1 MQAFDLDPQAAV
13 AGRVS
18 RIGAFR
24 DDALETHPAGFLVKF
39 AAVPDLVIAVVQG
52 RPRRDI

>member
-1 MQAFDLDPQAAV
+1 MPPLAVQTFDLNPKAAV

-24 DDALETHPAGFLVKF
+24 DDALERHGAGLFVKF
-39 AAVPDLVIAVVQG
+39 PAVPDLVIAVMQG
-52 RPRRDI
+52 